1 MNRGGAWTK
10 DRAAF
15 LFAMGPRIRNKLI
28 LHFCNIGAGISP
40 ALGD

>member
-1 MNRGGAWTK
+1 
-10 DRAAF
+10 
-15 LFAMGPRIRNKLI
+15 MGPRIRNKLI